1 MSDIKI
7 KPSDGVIGSTTGRP
21 RKYPLD
27 QMKVNEE
34 FETGPILYQ
43 TIWSSIRNFRRSVC
57 GDPPS
62 KSCPVFVITR
72 LTPDDSENKA
82 NFKVTRTK

>member
-7 KPSDGVIGSTTGRP
+7 KPSDGVIGSPTDVP

-34 FETGPILYQ
+34 FETGPILSDDLVLDPQ
-43 TIWSSIRNFRRSVC
+43 LPFPCAVIRPAKVVRCLSS
-57 GDPPS
+57 
-62 KSCPVFVITR
+62 
-72 LTPDDSENKA
+72 PD
-82 NFKVTRTK
+82 